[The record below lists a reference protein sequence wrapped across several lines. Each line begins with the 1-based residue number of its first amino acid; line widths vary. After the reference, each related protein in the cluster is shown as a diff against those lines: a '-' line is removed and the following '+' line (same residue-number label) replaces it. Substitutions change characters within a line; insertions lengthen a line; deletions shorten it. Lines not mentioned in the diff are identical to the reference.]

1 MNSLF
6 LKAVTAFVA
15 AFIAVT
21 GAWAADVPVNAKPAF
36 WTMEYQGNRLYLL
49 GSVHLL
55 PAETVW
61 LTDEIRAARDKSE
74 IFVFEAPLKD
84 ADVTMGS
91 FVEKHG
97 RLSGDRTLRDL
108 LGKPSHD
115 ALEQAAWEVQ
125 FPPRML
131 ATVRPWLAAVYLELY
146 AYLKLGYSQYYGV
159 DHVLERQAEARK
171 ASFAYFETVEE
182 QLSYFLKLSP
192 QEELR
197 YLKSTV
203 KDILEKPDMP
213 QRLIKAWAEGDTRG
227 LDLLIDEGMAEVP
240 QLKALLLTA
249 RNRKWLP
256 QVEKMLKSGKVHF
269 VTVGAAHLVGRQ
281 GVVEMLRAKGYKIT
295 GP

>member
-6 LKAVTAFVA
+6 LRTLAAFVA
-15 AFIAVT
+15 AFITVT

-74 IFVFEAPLKD
+74 VFVFEAPLKD

-91 FVEKHG
+91 FVEKNG
-97 RLSGDRTLRDL
+97 RLAGNKTLRDL
-108 LGKPSHD
+108 LGKASHD

-125 FPPRML
+125 YPPRML

-159 DHVLERQAEARK
+159 DHVLERQAETRK

-227 LDLLIDEGMAEVP
+227 LEQLIDEGMAEVP
-240 QLKALLLTA
+240 QLKAQLLTA

-269 VTVGAAHLVGRQ
+269 VTVGAAHLVGRE
-281 GVVEMLRAKGYKIT
+281 GVVEMLRAKGYKIA

>member
-1 MNSLF
+1 MNLLF
-6 LKAVTAFVA
+6 LRAVAAFVA
-15 AFIAVT
+15 AFIGVT

-36 WTMEYQGNRLYLL
+36 WTLEHEGNRLYLL

-61 LTDEIRAARDKSE
+61 LTEEIRAARDKSE
-74 IFVFEAPLKD
+74 VFVFEAPLKD
-84 ADVTMGS
+84 ADVTMGN

-97 RLSGDRTLRDL
+97 RLLGDKTLRDL

-125 FPPRML
+125 YPPRLL

-159 DHVLERQAEARK
+159 DHVLERQAQSRK
-171 ASFAYFETVEE
+171 ASFAYLETVEE

-197 YLKSTV
+197 YLRSTV

-227 LDLLIDEGMAEVP
+227 LQQLIDEGMAEVP
-240 QLKALLLTA
+240 QLKMQLLTV

-256 QVEKMLKSGKVHF
+256 QVEKMVKSGKVHF
-269 VTVGAAHLVGRQ
+269 VTVGAAHLVGRE
-281 GVVEMLRAKGYKIT
+281 GVVEMLRAKGYKIA

>member
-1 MNSLF
+1 
-6 LKAVTAFVA
+6 V
-15 AFIAVT
+15 
-21 GAWAADVPVNAKPAF
+21 
-36 WTMEYQGNRLYLL
+36 EHEGNRLYLL

-61 LTDEIRAARDKSE
+61 LTEEIRAARDKSE
-74 IFVFEAPLKD
+74 VFVFEAPLKD
-84 ADVTMGS
+84 ADVTMGN

-97 RLSGDRTLRDL
+97 RLPGDKTLRDL

-125 FPPRML
+125 YPPRLL

-159 DHVLERQAEARK
+159 DHVLERQAHSRK
-171 ASFAYFETVEE
+171 ASFAYLETVEE

-197 YLKSTV
+197 YLRSTV

-227 LDLLIDEGMAEVP
+227 LQQLIDEGMAEVP
-240 QLKALLLTA
+240 QLKMQLLTV

-256 QVEKMLKSGKVHF
+256 QVEKMVKSGKVHF
-269 VTVGAAHLVGRQ
+269 VTVGAAHLVGRE
-281 GVVEMLRAKGYKIT
+281 GVVEMLRAKGYKIA

>member
-1 MNSLF
+1 
-6 LKAVTAFVA
+6 VA

-97 RLSGDRTLRDL
+97 RLSGDKTLRDL

-240 QLKALLLTA
+240 QLKAQLLTA